1 MFAPMKPL
9 SLLLVD
15 DQQLFREGL
24 ALILKQHFP
33 TAKLYHAGSGHEA
46 LKLLK
51 SYKIDLILLDIGMP
65 EMNGVEAAQQIIK
78 EFVDTKVVV
87 LTQYHGEAM
96 IMHLVQIGVHGFL
109 FKNSGSSEIALAIE
123 KVANGE
129 QFFPASI
136 SPTLI
141 KKMPVKLSP
150 VITFNKR
157 EAEILLFL
165 KMGRSSKEIAERMNL
180 KENTVNSYR
189 EDMLQKTKTRNVA
202 ELISYAYQNGVLA

>member
-1 MFAPMKPL
+1 MTQMKPI

-24 ALILKQHFP
+24 ALILKQHYP
-33 TAKLYHAGSGHEA
+33 TVKLHHAGSGPEA
-46 LKLLK
+46 LRILK
-51 SYKIDLILLDIGMP
+51 IYKIDIILLDIGMP
-65 EMNGVEAAQQIIK
+65 EMNGVEAAQLILK
-78 EFVDTKVVV
+78 DFPETKILV

-109 FKNSGSSEIALAIE
+109 FKNSGSSEICLAIE
-123 KVANGE
+123 KILSGE

-141 KKMPVKLSP
+141 KKTPVKLNP
-150 VITFNKR
+150 TITFNKR

-202 ELISYAYQNGVLA
+202 ELISYAYQNGVLG